1 MKNFLNFIREQGV
14 VGFATGFIL
23 GTATSD
29 LVKSFMADIIN
40 PFIGLALGSAG
51 GLKAAT
57 LTLAGA
63 TIAWGNF
70 ISSAINFVILA
81 AVVYLGFKIL
91 RLEKLDKQKQKTE
104 MLS

>member
-23 GTATSD
+23 GGATSD

-40 PFIGLALGSAG
+40 PLTGLALGSVE

-57 LTLAGA
+57 FTLAGA

-70 ISSAINFVILA
+70 LSSTINFIILA
-81 AVVYLGFKIL
+81 VVVYLGFKIL
-91 RLEKLDKQKQKTE
+91 RLEKLDKRKE
-104 MLS
+104 